1 MERVAE
7 PELSLFSHQAVLSVL
22 CLVMSH
28 GGAGVLKGGL
38 GTFREQKGCGEC
50 HRFRTDQ
57 HEWEA
62 SAAARTNCYTR
73 SQCLNRCLERRAVP
87 CHLRNS
93 S

>member
-38 GTFREQKGCGEC
+38 GTFREQ
-50 HRFRTDQ
+50 
-57 HEWEA
+57 
-62 SAAARTNCYTR
+62 
-73 SQCLNRCLERRAVP
+73 
-87 CHLRNS
+87 
-93 S
+93 